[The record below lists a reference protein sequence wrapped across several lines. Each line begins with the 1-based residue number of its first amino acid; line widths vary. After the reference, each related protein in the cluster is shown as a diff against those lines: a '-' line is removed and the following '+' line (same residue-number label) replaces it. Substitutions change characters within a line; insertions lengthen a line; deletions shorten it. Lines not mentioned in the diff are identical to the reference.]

1 MSIIRVA
8 TNFNIDLE
16 FAAAPFHRRFLAWLL
31 DVCVLLLYFLFVSKV
46 LWVSGDNQGALQ
58 NEEAQIVLQMILVIP
73 ALMYH
78 FICEVLLK
86 GQSVGKRIM
95 DLRVVTEEGGRPSV
109 GQLLIRWFIRTSDY
123 MVILIMLYAPVGF
136 GGDTQ
141 FFWQVAAAFGLL
153 VADIILANSSRKN
166 QRLGD
171 MLAHTMLIRSQQK
184 ADIHETIF
192 LEVREGYTP
201 QFPEVMR
208 LSDRDINALKGILDA
223 AKKSDDY
230 NLADRAAEK
239 IKNHLHIQSHLSPFD
254 FLEILLK
261 DYNFLSAL

>member
-31 DVCVLLLYFLFVSKV
+31 DVCVLIIYILFVSKV
-46 LWVSGDNQGALQ
+46 LWVADDNKGGLQ
-58 NEEAQIVLQMILVIP
+58 SEEAQIVLQMLLVIP

-78 FICEVLLK
+78 LICEILLK

-95 DLRVVTEEGGRPSV
+95 GLRVVTEEGGRPSI
-109 GQLLIRWFIRTSDY
+109 GQFLIRWFIRTSDY
-123 MVILIMLYAPVGF
+123 MVILIMIYAPVGF

-153 VADIILANSSRKN
+153 VADIILANSSKKN

-171 MLAHTMLIRSQQK
+171 K

-223 AKKSDDY
+223 AKKGGDY

-261 DYNFLSAL
+261 DYNFLSAH